1 MRTKALFVV
10 MLLALAPLPSVAQD
24 FDVGLA
30 AYASGDYDTALR
42 EWKPLAEQGYADAQ
56 NNLGVMYKHGHS
68 VAQDHA
74 EAARLFRLAAEQ
86 GDARAQSNLG
96 NIYSNGRGVARDYAE
111 AVRWYRLAAE
121 QGIDNAQYNLGLM
134 YGKGQGVAKD
144 DVLAHM
150 WINIAAA
157 NGNENAVEARDI
169 LDPMMTSTDLSDAQ
183 RRARVC
189 MESNY
194 QDCE

>member
-1 MRTKALFVV
+1 MRTKALFSA
-10 MLLALAPLPSVAQD
+10 MLLALAPLPIVAQD
-24 FDVGLA
+24 FNAGLA
-30 AYASGDYDTALR
+30 AAERGDYVAALR
-42 EWKPLAEQGYADAQ
+42 EWKPLAEQGHAGAQ
-56 NNLGVMYKHGHS
+56 NNLGVIYEHGHS
-68 VAQDHA
+68 VAQDRA
-74 EAARLFRLAAEQ
+74 AAARLFRLAAEQ
-86 GDARAQSNLG
+86 GYARAQSNLG
-96 NIYSNGRGVARDYAE
+96 VMYEQGHGVAQDYAE

-121 QGIDNAQYNLGLM
+121 QGIDHAQYFLGLM

-157 NGNENAVEARDI
+157 NGIKNAVEARDI
-169 LDPMMTSTDLSDAQ
+169 LDPMMTSTDLSESQ

-194 QDCE
+194 QDCD